1 MRASMLKIRNPDFVK
16 LLDETLEGLYG
27 IHARSLLYNYL
38 ERNYSLT
45 KSKILRNPDLFI
57 EALQSL
63 FGEYGTNLIERQL
76 LRAIEANLPLERAG
90 NGLTHEQIVEYS
102 NTLTEC
108 VSFMNLNEAKI
119 YVALLSYGMMRVS
132 KIAKLT
138 EVPRQKIYQYAQ
150 NLIEL
155 GIIHKRTYNNVAYF
169 IPKHPEYILK
179 DHVGV
184 IESKLNIFKQLINE
198 LSNLCKDVAFHNEL
212 NGLEK
217 LDQVK
222 NS

>member
-1 MRASMLKIRNPDFVK
+1 MLKIKNTDFVK

-38 ERNYSLT
+38 KRKYSLK
-45 KSKILRNPDLFI
+45 KSEILCNPDLFI
-57 EALQSL
+57 EALLSL
-63 FGEYGTNLIERQL
+63 FGEYGTNLIERQI
-76 LRAIEANLPLERAG
+76 LRAIENNLPLERAG

-108 VSFMNLNEAKI
+108 ISYINKNEAKI

-132 KIAKLT
+132 KIVKLT

-155 GIIHKRTYNNVAYF
+155 GIIHKRTYNNVTYF

-179 DHVGV
+179 DHFGV
-184 IESKLNIFKQLINE
+184 MEGKLNIFKQLINE
-198 LSNLCKDVAFHNEL
+198 LSNLCKNVAFHNEL

-217 LDQVK
+217 LYQAK